1 MKSLAS
7 YAGAALPRQL
17 GRDMLS
23 SHAGDGVTETT
34 LVIARCGY

>member
-1 MKSLAS
+1 VS
-7 YAGAALPRQL
+7 YAGASLPRQL

-23 SHAGDGVTETT
+23 SHAGDDVTEMM